1 MNDLVQRLRNE
12 LSPERYEEIMSKGW
26 DVAIRGLLQEDRA
39 GTGIGDQHRL
49 VAESWMLEGKNE
61 LISEAADHIEA
72 QNKTIV
78 EMRTALQ
85 QLALN
90 LAAEGA
96 IASRAGQMESLEA
109 LSKFAL
115 KASKSNS
122 NTPERNDK

>member
-1 MNDLVQRLRNE
+1 MNDLPSKLRKYYINGKE
-12 LSPERYEEIMSKGW
+12 WYGIEI
-26 DVAIRGLLQEDRA
+26 DVL
-39 GTGIGDQHRL
+39 T
-49 VAESWMLEGKNE
+49 
-61 LISEAADHIEA
+61 EAAERIEA
-72 QNKTIV
+72 QNKIIV

-115 KASKSNS
+115 KASKSNP
-122 NTPERNDK
+122 NTPERNDE

>member
-1 MNDLVQRLRNE
+1 MNDLVKNLNARIVWWQSSNRNNRE
-12 LSPERYEEIMSKGW
+12 YDVTDCDLDEE
-26 DVAIRGLLQEDRA
+26 V
-39 GTGIGDQHRL
+39 
-49 VAESWMLEGKNE
+49 
-61 LISEAADHIEA
+61 ADHIEA

-115 KASKSNS
+115 KASKSNP
-122 NTPERNDK
+122 NTPERNEE